1 MPLTL
6 EGIET
11 PLRQLGSVEAK
22 TSVESFVPSLQWSPS
37 RFVTRCHQE
46 KIPELLHLSLFWCQK
61 KQDKICAVHPDVQS
75 DKWCAPFICAAL
87 VWFPSINC
95 TTPVLFSACN
105 DCELWG
111 INQAQNQGQTKSPG
125 SLGGCWT
132 TSDVEKYYP
141 HSQHLQTIDKRFQ
154 LTLGWDAWPYP
165 SYDSGSW

>member
-37 RFVTRCHQE
+37 RFVTRKKFQNFCICH
-46 KIPELLHLSLFWCQK
+46 FFGVRK

-111 INQAQNQGQTKSPG
+111 INQAQNQGQTKSSG

-154 LTLGWDAWPYP
+154 LTLGWNDW
-165 SYDSGSW
+165 SYQALICPW